1 MHNQTCFFSLLVL
14 LSSIVCP
21 SVLAKEPLRAGIIG
35 CDTSHVIAFTKLI
48 NDPKA
53 GEPFSDVEVTVA
65 YPGGSD
71 DIKESFSRRPQ
82 YVKQL
87 GGMGIKI
94 VDSLEELAAQSDVI
108 MLES

>member
-1 MHNQTCFFSLLVL
+1 MRICDHLCVFGLFAALI
-14 LSSIVCP
+14 SS
-21 SVLAKEPLRAGIIG
+21 SHATAKEGVLRAGIIG

-53 GEPFSDVEVTVA
+53 TGPFADVEVTVA

-71 DIKESFSRRPQ
+71 DIKESYSRRPQ

-87 GGMGIKI
+87 SEMGIKI
-94 VDSLEELAAQSDVI
+94 VDSLEELAAQSDV
-108 MLES
+108 